1 MPQLSTAMVLLLALA
16 FVPSHGTSTRS
27 PGDSRTESSTRAKI
41 SSDPDGAAIRI
52 DGKPAGVT
60 PAVVAVPAGE
70 HSIVLVKE
78 GFKNWECVVSIGN
91 KTSIRSFQGGSVSTA
106 DPDYGLRL
114 GARLESEQDTAKLGS
129 DEPAKMVIHSTPSGA
144 DVVLDGKL
152 AGATPL
158 TVVLPAG
165 EHKIL
170 LKREGYKPATAEVR
184 LEGGSK
190 DTRIGF
196 RMQKNDL
203 K

>member
-1 MPQLSTAMVLLLALA
+1 MPQLATAIVLLLALV
-16 FVPSHGTSTRS
+16 FVPTHGTSTRYS
-27 PGDSRTESSTRAKI
+27 GDSRTESSTRAKI
-41 SSDPDGAAIRI
+41 TSDPDGAAISI

-60 PAVVAVPAGE
+60 PAVVIVPAGD

-78 GFKNWECVVSIGN
+78 GFRSWICAVSIGS

-114 GARLESEQDTAKLGS
+114 GARLEADADTAKEESGDS
-129 DEPAKMVIHSTPSGA
+129 AQMVIQSTPSGA
-144 DVVLDGKL
+144 DVILDGKS

-158 TVVLPAG
+158 TVVVPAG
-165 EHKIL
+165 DHNIQ
-170 LKREGYKPATAEVR
+170 LKKDGYKPQTAEVS

-190 DTRIGF
+190 NTRIGI
-196 RMQKNDL
+196 RLQKDDS